1 MTRPRVPETDKGI
14 QGQENVATY
23 DQMQRN
29 QKERGWGIAPQLI
42 KYGITSGVALEIGHG
57 PGYLGLEWLKA
68 TRNTRLTGIDIS
80 SEMTHLA
87 ERNAAEYGL
96 SGRTTYQGGSGD
108 LLPFGDNSFDAV
120 FTNGSLHEWAHPVET
135 FNEIWRVLKP
145 GGTYVISDLR
155 RDMNIFIQWFLWF
168 QVKPAYIRPYM
179 FSSIRAA
186 YIPEEL
192 LKMAGSTNLKGATI
206 SSNWINLVLRGN
218 K

>member
-1 MTRPRVPETDKGI
+1 MIKPRVPETDKGI

-29 QKERGWGIAPQLI
+29 QKERGWGIAPLLL
-42 KYGITSGVALEIGHG
+42 KNGITSGMALEIGHG

-80 SEMTHLA
+80 PEMTRLA
-87 ERNAAEYGL
+87 GRNAAEYGF
-96 SGRTTYQGGSGD
+96 SERTTYRAGSGD
-108 LLPFGDNSFDAV
+108 LLPFEDNSFDAV

-145 GGTYVISDLR
+145 GGSYIVSDLR
-155 RDMNIFIQWFLWF
+155 RDMNILIQWFLWS
-168 QVKPAYIRPYM
+168 QVKPAFIRPYM

-186 YIPEEL
+186 YTPDEL
-192 LKMAGSTNLKGATI
+192 LEMAGSTNLKGASI
-206 SSNWINLVLRGN
+206 SGNWINLVLSG
-218 K
+218 KK